1 MIEENAKLSPNS
13 YDVVETTCCHRTR
26 LVQLA
31 LQVTKI
37 KNSDL
42 LSPVRY
48 IPSNGRDADLW
59 IELQVWLWLLR
70 GQSSWH
76 IKSSV
81 KDEWTVTDRVIINPV
96 MRILKKRATT
106 SCSWGLHHFL
116 HLFTYLSCK
125 KVPWILLDIYNETLS
140 QCILLDK
147 CHCWNTGCWYKDSA
161 QKEDEMEI
169 N

>member
-26 LVQLA
+26 LAQLS

-48 IPSNGRDADLW
+48 IPSNGRDTDLW

-81 KDEWTVTDRVIINPV
+81 KDEWIVTDRVIINPV
-96 MRILKKRATT
+96 MRILKKEQLPVVLEGYTT
-106 SCSWGLHHFL
+106 FFIYLLTFPAKRSHESYWTFTTKPFL
-116 HLFTYLSCK
+116 SVSYLTNAIVETRVGDTRILRK
-125 KVPWILLDIYNETLS
+125 KKMRWR
-140 QCILLDK
+140 
-147 CHCWNTGCWYKDSA
+147 
-161 QKEDEMEI
+161 
-169 N
+169 